1 MGMPSAGG
9 RPGGLTALA
18 VLNFVI
24 AGIYLLA
31 ILGAVAVLGLINAAA
46 KGASEGKA
54 SVHDLPNIG
63 LVYLSILLLLVTSA
77 LLIASGVGYLN
88 QKKFLGKG
96 LGTAYGVLGL
106 VHAGIGVAM
115 GGFGIATIVN
125 LVYPVLTL
133 VLLHTVFKEDF
144 PY

>member
-1 MGMPSAGG
+1 
-9 RPGGLTALA
+9 LTALA
-18 VLNFVI
+18 VLNFVF
-24 AGIYLLA
+24 AGLGLLV
-31 ILGAVAVLGLINAAA
+31 ILAAVAVLSLINTAA
-46 KGASEGKA
+46 KGASEGRA
-54 SVHDLPNIG
+54 SIHDLPSIG
-63 LVYLSILLLLVTSA
+63 LVYFSILMSLVSCA

-106 VHAGIGVAM
+106 VSAAIGVAVS
-115 GGFGIATIVN
+115 GFGIGTIVG

-133 VLLHTVFKEDF
+133 VLLHTVFKDDF